1 MNGHWFLL
9 SMLVIYL
16 VMILARYVEVCREE
30 KKEREEEERWKA
42 CR

>member
-9 SMLVIYL
+9 SMLGIYL
-16 VMILARYVEVCREE
+16 VMILSRYVEVCREE
-30 KKEREEEERWKA
+30 KEEREEEERWQA